1 MLAPSATGRCG
12 IGLIVLPGLLMVM
25 VKLGLDWLGWIDEA
39 GVEVELEA

>member
-12 IGLIVLPGLLMVM
+12 VGLTVLPDLLMVM
-25 VKLGLDWLGWIDEA
+25 VKFGLDWLGWIDEA